1 MGLRFG
7 PHLGCLGALEMD
19 PGTPEQTNTERT
31 AQRARTIIVLVM
43 AVLIFAPFV
52 AYVLVGRGAAPR

>member
-1 MGLRFG
+1 
-7 PHLGCLGALEMD
+7 MD

-31 AQRARTIIVLVM
+31 ARRARTIIILVM

-52 AYVLVGRGAAPR
+52 AYVLVGRGSAPR